1 MSNGLKVYSSS
12 GQLSFDS
19 SRLGGVALDSYRVT
33 LTTNVAFVKN
43 YTIPSGSD
51 INIIITP
58 NSSAYR
64 SDLLT
69 VTKTVS
75 GTSASTSITS
85 GVGLTINVI
94 IILR

>member
-1 MSNGLKVYSSS
+1 MSNGIKIFNNL
-12 GQLSFDS
+12 GQVSFDS

-33 LTTNVAFVKN
+33 LTANVAFVKN

-51 INIIITP
+51 IVVIISP

-69 VTKTVS
+69 VTKTIS

-85 GVGLTINVI
+85 GVGITINIVVI
-94 IILR
+94 LK